1 MGTSKIPKPKHPP
14 RVPRAGESL
23 ILAMPL
29 QRRPIA
35 LGEEDREDLRQMS
48 VSRTLAPGDVLR
60 ARVILMLAEGRS
72 YAEIQQRLGTT
83 APTIARWKKRFME
96 HGLTGLVEQRS
107 SERKTIAVT
116 PELREQ
122 VIAATCRGPDDRSA
136 RWSCRALARELGISK
151 DIVHRI
157 WRSEGMRPHRLERY
171 MATGEE
177 ELQRK
182 GADIVG
188 LYLSPLQHA
197 AVFCASQKSA
207 AAAAA
212 HGRLSLYRA
221 LSATSG
227 GVQPASS
234 ARRAGDGYV
243 SFLTQ
248 VLGGYQAGL
257 RLTVIL
263 DRLSGEDTVKLGVLL
278 EEHPSTWL
286 NLAPSYS
293 AWLEQVEE
301 WCSPG
306 DGEAK
311 LTWKLMRHIQACSK
325 PKIPVQ
331 WIYAGS

>member
-1 MGTSKIPKPKHPP
+1 
-14 RVPRAGESL
+14 
-23 ILAMPL
+23 MPL
-29 QRRPIA
+29 QRRPVA

-48 VSRTLAPGDVLR
+48 ASRTLAPDDVRR

-72 YAEIQQRLGTT
+72 YAEIQRHLG
-83 APTIARWKKRFME
+83 AVVPTIARWKKRFME
-96 HGLTGLVEQRS
+96 HGVIGLVEQRS
-107 SERKTIAVT
+107 SERKSIAVT
-116 PELREQ
+116 AELREQ
-122 VIAATCRGPDDRSA
+122 VIAATWRGPDDGSA

-171 MATGEE
+171 MATCDE
-177 ELQRK
+177 ELHTN

-188 LYLSPLQHA
+188 LYLSPSQHV
-197 AVFCASQKSA
+197 AVFCAGQKSA
-207 AAAAA
+207 TMAP

-243 SFLTQ
+243 SFLTRL
-248 VLGGYQAGL
+248 LGGCEAGL

-263 DRLSGEDTVKLGVLL
+263 DRLSGEDTGKLEVLL

-286 NLAPSYS
+286 NLATSYS
-293 AWLEQVEE
+293 AWLDQVEE

-306 DGEAK
+306 EDGAK
-311 LTWKLMRHIQACSK
+311 LTWKLMRHIQAYSK
-325 PKIPVQ
+325 RKTPIQ
-331 WIYAGS
+331 WIFQVA